1 MPHSSPE
8 TAPKTSGRPRRN
20 SAAPSTHSA
29 STTYSGSA
37 GVVWPNTGPTSRLIS
52 PRTARNIAAAAIAP
66 PRPIHS
72 RAVTS
77 ANPAARA
84 ISSGWKMKRNC
95 GTPKSNSP
103 WKVDRPMSSPPIMPT
118 RRTAVIRGRSR
129 VPPPLSRRAA
139 RRARMPSCSSTA
151 WPISVIEA
159 PPKSIRCVGPQSV
172 TSWPKSRCHMSSSGK
187 PISAKAPHAAMS
199 TPPTGAYQSR
209 WMRMAPAPGRSL
221 GRAMARQPDA
231 NTP

>member
-8 TAPKTSGRPRRN
+8 TAPKTSGRPSRN

-37 GVVWPNTGPTSRLIS
+37 GVVWPNTGPTIRLIS
-52 PRTARNIAAAAIAP
+52 PRTTRNIAAAAIAP

-103 WKVDRPMSSPPIMPT
+103 WKVDRPMSSPPIRPM
-118 RRTAVIRGRSR
+118 RRTATAKDASVMRSKR
-129 VPPPLSRRAA
+129 TPRAC
-139 RRARMPSCSSTA
+139 MPSASRIA
-151 WPISVIEA
+151 WPMSESPA

-172 TSWPKSRCHMSSSGK
+172 TSWPNIRCHMSSSGK
-187 PISAKAPHAAMS
+187 PSRAKPAQAASS
-199 TPPTGAYQSR
+199 TPPTGTYQSR
-209 WMRMAPAPGRSL
+209 VIRSAAAPGFSS
-221 GRAMARQPDA
+221 GSASERQPA
-231 NTP
+231 AKMP